1 MSGLG
6 IVAAVVCFQETGYV
20 GQGSFMALAPSADAV
35 PGSDSLRPGTLYRK
49 TLLYFH
55 YRINEY

>member
-1 MSGLG
+1 MSGWG
-6 IVAAVVCFQETGYV
+6 IVAAVACFQESGYV
-20 GQGSFMALAPSADAV
+20 GQGSSMALAPSADAV

-49 TLLYFH
+49 ILLYCH